1 MDDPGTAINLEYNM
15 VRLVLGVYAVYGCQQ
30 KSFTNSCLWTVSKIG
45 LKALPYVINRRHE
58 TKGVAGSCLI

>member
-15 VRLVLGVYAVYGCQQ
+15 VCLVLGVYAMYGCQQ

-45 LKALPYVINRRHE
+45 L
-58 TKGVAGSCLI
+58 